1 MELEAIENGM
11 ISYAVD
17 NVGPEYDLSTVATY
31 SCDPGFQLNTDS
43 GDEMRTC
50 TDGGVGVGGVFN
62 GVAPTCDSKCSLS
75 ILFYS

>member
-11 ISYAVD
+11 ISYAID

-31 SCDPGFQLNTDS
+31 SCDPGFQLNTES

-50 TDGGVGVGGVFN
+50 TDGGVGVGGVFSGN
-62 GVAPTCDSKCSLS
+62 APTCDRKCSLS
-75 ILFYS
+75 ILLYS